1 MTEQMLLQQW
11 SHLPESMK
19 QELLTFF
26 EYLVFKY
33 KIQGSKTVKSPI
45 GSKNVQIGD
54 AQAQRVA
61 PKAGFLKG
69 TFVMSDDFDAP
80 LEDFKEYM
88 P

>member
-1 MTEQMLLQQW
+1 MTEQVLLQQW

-33 KIQGSKTVKSPI
+33 KIQGSKTTKSS
-45 GSKNVQIGD
+45 GDSKEVSEEFL
-54 AQAQRVA
+54 QRVA

-69 TFVMSDDFDAP
+69 TFLMTDDFDAP